1 VLDVLL
7 SFVED
12 SHNSIHDVVQQH
24 DIGLISAQKT
34 LKKINKFHSY
44 KIHLQELFNDD
55 FNRCIE
61 FCDLMMDRNP
71 QF

>member
-1 VLDVLL
+1 MLN
-7 SFVED
+7 
-12 SHNSIHDVVQQH
+12 SHINDTQFH
-24 DIGLISAQKT
+24 
-34 LKKINKFHSY
+34 KKV
-44 KIHLQELFNDD
+44 HLQELFNDD